1 MGDLDEVKDTVAATA
16 EVVDLGGGV
25 AFPGFADSHV
35 HAVNYG
41 RSRMGV
47 PCWPS
52 DVTSVGDIVGRV
64 ADADRRLPAGRWIK
78 GRGYDPARL
87 AEGRAPMASELD
99 LPGGRCVVLD
109 SFDFHR
115 RVVNHAALAAAGI
128 GAGTPDPPD
137 GEIVRDGHGVPTG
150 ELLDGARALMDP
162 VVPPWSDEEDEQAVE
177 IATDYFLSHGFAYVT
192 NAAPLTMSHRGE
204 EVAAFLRMSERRALR
219 LRFTSMIR
227 AELLDAVADL
237 GLRPGAG
244 GPNFRIGG
252 AKVFSDGAFGPRTAA
267 MLEPYSDAATSGTMH
282 IDLGE
287 MEEAIRKGARI
298 GWQMS
303 IHAIGDA
310 AVETVAGLLAAHPP
324 AGGSR
329 SHRIEHCCLT
339 SGSALRSMQRGGI
352 IPVPQLSFLRFR
364 APAFLAALGEERLAA
379 MYPLRT
385 WIDAGLKPVHSSD
398 TPVIPD
404 AAPMAAV
411 ATATAR
417 VDAGGRVWGAE
428 EGISFDEAL
437 ATMTEWPAEADG
449 QSGDRGRIAAGYL
462 ADFTVLPRD
471 PRGLPPD
478 EMSETAPVMTIVG
491 GDVAWRKGEVLR

>member
-1 MGDLDEVKDTVAATA
+1 MGDLDEVKDTVAGSA

-52 DVTSVGDIVGRV
+52 DVSSVSEIIGRV
-64 ADADRRLPAGRWIK
+64 ADADRSLPAGRWIK

-87 AEGRAPMASELD
+87 AEGRAPAASELD

-128 GAGTPDPPD
+128 GAGTPDPHD
-137 GEIVRDGHGVPTG
+137 GEIVRDEHGVPTG

-162 VVPPWSDEEDEQAVE
+162 VVPPWSHEEDEQAIE

-237 GLRPGAG
+237 GLSPGVG
-244 GPNFRIGG
+244 GHNFHIGG

-267 MLEPYSDAATSGTMH
+267 MLAPYSDAPTSGMQ
-282 IDLGE
+282 IDPGE
-287 MEEAIRKGARI
+287 LEEVIRKGAWV

-324 AGGSR
+324 AGGTR

-339 SGSALRSMQRGGI
+339 SGSAVRSMQKGGI

-364 APAFLAALGEERLAA
+364 APDFLAALGEERLAA

-404 AAPMAAV
+404 AAPMAAI

-417 VDAGGRVWGAE
+417 VDTSGRIWGAG
-428 EGISFDEAL
+428 EGVGFDEAL
-437 ATMTEWPAEADG
+437 ATMTAWPAEADG
-449 QSGDRGRIAAGYL
+449 QSGDRGRIANGYL

-471 PRGLPPD
+471 PRRLPPD
-478 EMSETAPVMTIVG
+478 EMAETAPVMTIVG
-491 GDVAWRKGEVLR
+491 GDVAWLSESLS

>member
-1 MGDLDEVKDTVAATA
+1 MGDLDQVKDTVAATA

-52 DVTSVGDIVGRV
+52 DVSSVTEIIGRV
-64 ADADRRLPAGRWIK
+64 ADADRTLPAGRWVK

-87 AEGRAPMASELD
+87 AEGRAPTASELD

-115 RVVNHAALAAAGI
+115 RVANHAALAAAGI
-128 GAGTPDPPD
+128 GAGTPDPAD
-137 GEIVRDGHGVPTG
+137 GEIVRDEHGVPTG

-162 VVPPWSDEEDEQAVE
+162 VVPPWSEEEDEQAIE

-227 AELLDAVADL
+227 AELLDAAADM
-237 GLRPGAG
+237 GLSPGVG

-267 MLEPYSDAATSGTMH
+267 MLDPYSDSGTSGTMH

-287 MEEAIRKGARI
+287 LEETIRKGARI

-303 IHAIGDA
+303 VHAIGDA

-324 AGGSR
+324 VGGTR

-339 SGSALRSMQRGGI
+339 SGSAVRSMRQGGI
-352 IPVPQLSFLRFR
+352 IPVPQLSFMRFR

-417 VDAGGRVWGAE
+417 VDATGRVWGAG
-428 EGISFDEAL
+428 EGVGFGEAM
-437 ATMTEWPAEADG
+437 ATMTEWPGEADG
-449 QSGDRGRIAAGYL
+449 QSGDRGRIAEGYL

-471 PRGLPPD
+471 PRRLPPD
-478 EMSETAPVMTIVG
+478 EMAEAAPVMTIVG
-491 GDVAWRKGEVLR
+491 GDVAWRSAALS